1 MRLLRSLF
9 LLATC
14 STSLAFSAITRMHT
28 ARVSS
33 WRRQH
38 AATKAQ
44 LDHNGS
50 QEFGVQKKRKPA
62 RMTRGRA
69 HKVVREKDKFA
80 MEDVLED
87 PEDLVLA
94 RVEAALR
101 KAPRT
106 SIAQQLDTGTVHKLR
121 EEFTTGADED
131 ACYLLDGEDKK
142 MYFMCSSPPDN
153 PNMYCEEMADGM
165 DWVCVVE
172 DDAFT
177 RDLLDDFSA

>member
-80 MEDVLED
+80 MEDVRDDRPPLPTAGLAD
-87 PEDLVLA
+87 PRHATVYPHAAHHSLLKCACRAGLA
-94 RVEAALR
+94 
-101 KAPRT
+101 
-106 SIAQQLDTGTVHKLR
+106 
-121 EEFTTGADED
+121 
-131 ACYLLDGEDKK
+131 
-142 MYFMCSSPPDN
+142 
-153 PNMYCEEMADGM
+153 
-165 DWVCVVE
+165 
-172 DDAFT
+172 
-177 RDLLDDFSA
+177 